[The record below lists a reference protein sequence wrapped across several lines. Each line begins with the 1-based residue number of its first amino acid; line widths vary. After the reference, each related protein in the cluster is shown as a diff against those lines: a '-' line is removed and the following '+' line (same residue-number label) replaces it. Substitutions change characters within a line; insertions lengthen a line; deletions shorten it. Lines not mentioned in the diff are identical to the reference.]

1 MTEAAEY
8 AWNFEHEM
16 PQVRPRSNQVSVSPE
31 PPHPLVTALE
41 GLIARLRWH
50 LDALR
55 EWIKR
60 LGMAQK
66 MDEYDPREPPDVER
80 HPFHN
85 KDLAEFVRLAAKL
98 GRSVNNVSGGGG
110 GPKEHW
116 IDYVLKGL
124 VILGI
129 AALVGVTFSV
139 RDKVTRIDTY
149 LAEKDKENEREFA
162 RIYKALD
169 GHDQRL
175 DGLEYQRRNAEP
187 HAHRR

>member
-1 MTEAAEY
+1 MSAQTEH
-8 AWNFEHEM
+8 AWDFQRELPNVH
-16 PQVRPRSNQVSVSPE
+16 PRPGLVSAQAE

-41 GLIARLRWH
+41 GLVAKFRWL

-55 EWIKR
+55 EQCKR

-66 MDEYDPREPPDVER
+66 ADEYDPREPPDVE

-98 GRSVNNVSGGGG
+98 GRGVNNVSGGGNG
-110 GPKEHW
+110 GQTEHW
-116 IDYVLKGL
+116 IDYVFKGL

-129 AALVGVTFSV
+129 AALVGMTLSQ

-149 LAEKDKENEREFA
+149 IAAKDKENEREFS
-162 RIYKALD
+162 RIYDTLS

-175 DGLEYQRRNAEP
+175 DSLEYQRRDFEP
-187 HAHRR
+187 NDKRR